1 MRVLA
6 LSSQKGGSGKTTLSG
21 HLAVQAQRVGDGPV
35 CLIDIDPQGSLAD
48 WWNEREDEMPAF
60 AQTTVA
66 RLGADLEVLRQQG
79 FRLAVIDTPP
89 AITMAIQSVI
99 QVAELIVIPT
109 RPSPHDLRAVGATV
123 DLCERAGKPLIFVV
137 NGATPKA
144 KITYEAAVALSQHG
158 TVAPVTLH
166 HRTDFAASM
175 IDGRTVMEV
184 DPNRPVGPR
193 GRRAVGLYRRPARKE
208 FPPHRLLRARRPGA
222 AEPASSVPRPASA
235 GAWSAS
241 EGGRDDERRT
251 QPFASLSSG
260 LLARKGAAKP
270 AMRPQGFGH
279 HAGFEDLGWNDMG
292 HEPAAEDGV
301 EGDLPE
307 HVPSSIAALTPAPK
321 HRQAVPSEPRRRR
334 AARRARGG
342 RAAARHR
349 RELPAPRSRPRPSRG
364 GRRRGAGRGRAA
376 AASAPG
382 ASRPSRSGPQGR
394 LHAAA
399 RRRAPSAPAARHR
412 GHRPLGAADR
422 DRRARRV
429 ARVHSRSRSA
439 GRAGSRPPRR
449 SGAEPRKGQRHEQDR
464 LQDRRLDRR
473 SSR

>member
-21 HLAVQAQRVGDGPV
+21 HLAVQAQRAGSGPV

-79 FRLAVIDTPP
+79 FKLAVIDTPP

-99 QVAELIVIPT
+99 QVAELILIPT

-184 DPNRPVGPR
+184 DPNGKSSREVAELWDYISDR
-193 GRRAVGLYRRPARKE
+193 LEKNFRRTVFAAPGTASAV
-208 FPPHRLLRARRPGA
+208 PGA
-222 AEPASSVPRPASA
+222 Y
-235 GAWSAS
+235 
-241 EGGRDDERRT
+241 
-251 QPFASLSSG
+251 
-260 LLARKGAAKP
+260 
-270 AMRPQGFGH
+270 RPQGGFG
-279 HAGFEDLGWNDMG
+279 
-292 HEPAAEDGV
+292 
-301 EGDLPE
+301 
-307 HVPSSIAALTPAPK
+307 
-321 HRQAVPSEPRRRR
+321 
-334 AARRARGG
+334 
-342 RAAARHR
+342 
-349 RELPAPRSRPRPSRG
+349 
-364 GRRRGAGRGRAA
+364 
-376 AASAPG
+376 
-382 ASRPSRSGPQGR
+382 
-394 LHAAA
+394 
-399 RRRAPSAPAARHR
+399 
-412 GHRPLGAADR
+412 
-422 DRRARRV
+422 RRV
-429 ARVHSRSRSA
+429 A
-439 GRAGSRPPRR
+439 
-449 SGAEPRKGQRHEQDR
+449 Q
-464 LQDRRLDRR
+464 
-473 SSR
+473 